1 MIPRYLLILASALV
15 AFFVTPPAH
24 ADRVKDLASL
34 AAARSN
40 QLVGFGIVVGLQGTG
55 DGAAVPI
62 TTQTVRAKAFPEP
75 DSDGDGLSDVQELR
89 FGSDPFVMDTDGD
102 GANDLAEFTANFL
115 PSRNH

>member
-1 MIPRYLLILASALV
+1 MIPRYLLIMASALV
-15 AFFVTPPAH
+15 AFLVTPPAH

-62 TTQTVRAKAFPEP
+62 TTQTVRAIMNKLGVGM
-75 DSDGDGLSDVQELR
+75 DGRPYQRLICS
-89 FGSDPFVMDTDGD
+89 
-102 GANDLAEFTANFL
+102 
-115 PSRNH
+115 